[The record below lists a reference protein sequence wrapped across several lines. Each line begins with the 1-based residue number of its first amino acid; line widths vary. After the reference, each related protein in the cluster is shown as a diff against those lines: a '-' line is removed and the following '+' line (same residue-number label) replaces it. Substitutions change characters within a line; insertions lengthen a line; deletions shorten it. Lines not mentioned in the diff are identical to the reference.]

1 MVITRIVKLC
11 FGDVEIKKLVEDRVE
26 IFSDCVNYWID
37 VIREKQSTKL
47 RDLQGVSY
55 FEARKIFKLDG
66 KSTQLAEMF
75 AVRLSRTTK
84 KRRADTPHLK
94 SKFLIIEPVV
104 KDNKIS
110 FTMGDRKRH
119 WIEFKGQILPKGR
132 FVSSK
137 IKKTNDEWYCFLSI
151 DVEEQK
157 PKNFR
162 ECIGVDLGIAK
173 TAVVTDSKGR
183 DTKFFDGEPYRFKK
197 NHYRELRRKL
207 QPKIKEGNVY
217 KLLNKLSEKEEN
229 WVTNENHRISREIVK
244 MAVEKKRSI
253 ALEKLTGIVKRL
265 KVNKKT
271 RVMLKGWSFSQLAS
285 FIEYKAKLVGI
296 TVVYIDPRGTSKTC
310 PKCQYCYRGNRRTQ
324 SVFKCRQCNYESN
337 ADRVGAMN
345 IALRGNTELSA

>member
-1 MVITRIVKLC
+1 MVITRCVKL
-11 FGDVEIKKLVEDRVE
+11 FFTEIETKKLIEDRVE
-26 IFSDCVNYWID
+26 RFYNCVNYWID

-55 FEARKIFKLDG
+55 FKSREMFGLDG

-75 AVRLSRTTK
+75 AIRLSRTSK
-84 KRRADTPHLK
+84 RRRADTPHLK
-94 SKFLIIEPVV
+94 SRFLIIEPTV
-104 KDNKIS
+104 KDKKIFFTIGDGEKHYVDFRGEDILENK
-110 FTMGDRKRH
+110 FGA
-119 WIEFKGQILPKGR
+119 
-132 FVSSK
+132 SK
-137 IKKTNDEWYCFLSI
+137 IKKINDEWYCFLS
-151 DVEEQK
+151 VKVKEEQ
-157 PKNFR
+157 PKNFKK
-162 ECIGVDLGIAK
+162 CIGVDLGVAK
-173 TAVVTDSKGR
+173 TAVVSDWKGR
-183 DTKFFDGEPYRFKK
+183 DTKFFNGEPYRFKK

-207 QPKIKEGNVY
+207 QPKIKDGNVY
-217 KLLNKLSEKEEN
+217 KLFNKISKKEEN
-229 WVTNENHRISREIVK
+229 WVTNENHRISREIVEI
-244 MAVEKKRSI
+244 AVKKKRSI

-271 RVMLKGWSFSQLAS
+271 RIMLKGWSFSQLAN
-285 FIEYKAKLVGI
+285 FIEYKAKLAGI